1 MTGMNEFIEV
11 FGGLTVANLVK
22 IVLIAIF
29 LRFIYIKVKQYFENR
44 IKTEKENEEKL
55 EKCLNAIGKY
65 PEYREQSIKMQKN
78 LQGQIDEM
86 RKIQGEVVNGLKE
99 LRATMEK
106 RERNK
111 LRDKLLQYYR
121 FYTNPEKNPT
131 QSWTTMEANAFWELF
146 KDYEELNG
154 DGYMHTEVQPA
165 MNRLIVVEVNSDK
178 V

>member
-1 MTGMNEFIEV
+1 MTGMNEFIEM

-22 IVLIAIF
+22 IVLIVIF

-55 EKCLNAIGKY
+55 EKCLSTIGKY

-99 LRATMEK
+99 LRTTMEK